1 MAEIPA
7 KPVTYRW
14 IKPRTTVLRNVPVVV
29 RDRLY
34 GSQPLQASDGRTPT
48 VSFIDKVKIIIRI
61 KHIYK
66 LTYKWQLKT
75 TMSLKQNHRC
85 FTDRSMYMNW
95 SPNEQSYLKLVECP
109 SCSSFLSKYIP
120 AESSSS
126 EAQDGN

>member
-7 KPVTYRW
+7 EPVPYRW

-61 KHIYK
+61 KHINK

-85 FTDRSMYMNW
+85 FTDRSMYMN
-95 SPNEQSYLKLVECP
+95 
-109 SCSSFLSKYIP
+109 
-120 AESSSS
+120 
-126 EAQDGN
+126 